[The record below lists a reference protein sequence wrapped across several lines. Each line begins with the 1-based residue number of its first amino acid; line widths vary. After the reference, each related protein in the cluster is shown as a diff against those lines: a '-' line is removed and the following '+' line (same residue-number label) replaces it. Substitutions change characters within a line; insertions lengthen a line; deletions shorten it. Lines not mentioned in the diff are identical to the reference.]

1 MSALPTVLVIM
12 GVSGCGKSTV
22 AALLAGRLGWDIAE
36 GDDLHPAT
44 NVAKMAAG
52 TPLTDD
58 DRWPWLGKCADWID
72 QQQLAGRPGVL
83 TCSALKK
90 VYRDILRRPEVVFVH
105 LTGTYDELHDRM
117 TSRDHFMPS
126 SLLDSQLATLELLT
140 DDEEGLVVDIAH
152 TPKEIA
158 GTIIARLQLT
168 PSERDPE
175 MDSATDES

>member
-1 MSALPTVLVIM
+1 MSLLPPVLVIM

-22 AALLAGRLGWDIAE
+22 AGLLAGRLGWDIAE
-36 GDDLHPAT
+36 GDDLHPAA

-90 VYRDILRRPEVVFVH
+90 VYRDILRRPGVVFVH
-105 LTGTYDELHDRM
+105 LTGTYEELHDRM

-126 SLLDSQLATLELLT
+126 SLLDSQLATLEPLG
-140 DDEEGLVVDIAH
+140 DDEAGLLVDIEQ

-158 GTIIARLQLT
+158 GSIIARLHL
-168 PSERDPE
+168 SAAEHDVE
-175 MDSATDES
+175 MESAGEES